1 MRRSG
6 KAWSPMGVLLW
17 IALLLAF
24 LLSACTPA
32 PAPQQSEAPSV
43 GTADAAL
50 PTGTPLAQHGQLRV
64 RDGKLNDAAGRPFQ
78 LRGLSTHGLCWY
90 PQYINAGAMA
100 SVRAAGG
107 NVLRVAMY
115 TEPEGAYYAEPERNT
130 DLVIQAIENARAM
143 GLYVLVDWHILNDGD
158 PNDHLDRAIT
168 FFDRIA
174 SSYPGDPAVLYEVCN
189 EPNGVNWSEV
199 LEYGYAIVPVI
210 RQYSPE
216 AVIVLGT
223 PDYCAD
229 LGGPLDRPPPW
240 ENCLCAWHWYAGEH
254 GSRRMLE
261 KALEAG
267 LPVMVS
273 EWGVGKNAAGEPALE
288 QGREFAAWLNEKG
301 VSWCAWSLCNKDE
314 VYSVLRPDCK
324 KLSGWTP
331 EDLSPVGALLF
342 AALKGE

>member
-1 MRRSG
+1 MKRLLS
-6 KAWSPMGVLLW
+6 VLLC
-17 IALLLAF
+17 AVLLLCT
-24 LLSACTPA
+24 LLPACASAESPEVYTA
-32 PAPQQSEAPSV
+32 RPSV
-43 GTADAAL
+43 NGRLHVEGT
-50 PTGTPLAQHGQLRV
+50 QLV
-64 RDGKLNDAAGRPFQ
+64 DQSGRPVQ
-78 LRGLSTHGLCWY
+78 LRGVSTHGLSWY
-90 PQYINAGAMA
+90 PEYISENLF
-100 SVRAAGG
+100 RRIAAEW
-107 NVLRVAMY
+107 NCNMIRIAMY
-115 TEPEGAYYAEPERNT
+115 SVDYCNEKLHEDNL
-130 DLVIQAIENARAM
+130 DLMRKGIEAAIAADV
-143 GLYVLVDWHILNDGD
+143 YVLVDWHILNDGN
-158 PNDHLDRAIT
+158 PNDNLDRAIT

-189 EPNGVNWSEV
+189 EPNGVNWSDV
-199 LEYGYAIVPVI
+199 LQYGYAIVPVI

-216 AVIVLGT
+216 AVVVLGT

-229 LGGPLDRPPPW
+229 LSGPLDQPPPW

-324 KLSGWTP
+324 KLSGWTS
-331 EDLSPVGALLF
+331 EDLSPVGALVF
-342 AALKGE
+342 AALEGE